1 MNTCHAGA
9 AKRRRR
15 IASAL
20 VASLAIAVTVGAQ
33 SPREEEL
40 ARSQYQ
46 SGLDFFQSR
55 RYAEAL
61 KDFQAVVDSFPKSSV
76 ADAALVQI
84 AMYQLDVARNPDAAQ
99 AATDKLLKEYPGGA
113 AAPMAYVMAG
123 RLAINKG
130 RAAADVEAALAS
142 YERVPRLFPG
152 SEAVGAANYYAG
164 NTLWLVR
171 RTEEALDRYRRVTME
186 YPRSIWAA
194 RATLAEAV
202 VLVQTDRAMRAQ
214 RQVLNLAS

>member
-1 MNTCHAGA
+1 DSMKVMVRACHAEA

-15 IASAL
+15 IATVVGCFVMVAAL
-20 VASLAIAVTVGAQ
+20 GAQ

-46 SGLDFFQSR
+46 SGLDFLQSKR
-55 RYAEAL
+55 FAEAI
-61 KDFQAVVDSFPKSSV
+61 KDFQTVVDSFPKSSV
-76 ADAALVQI
+76 AGAALVQI
-84 AMYQLDVARNPDAAQ
+84 AMYQLDIARNPEAAQ

-113 AAPMAYVMAG
+113 AAPMAYGMAG
-123 RLAINKG
+123 SPAIAHA

-152 SEAVGAANYYAG
+152 AEAVGAANYYAG

-171 RTEEALDRYRRVTME
+171 RTEEALDRYR
-186 YPRSIWAA
+186 
-194 RATLAEAV
+194 
-202 VLVQTDRAMRAQ
+202 
-214 RQVLNLAS
+214 